1 MSSTAEKIRAYQGPV
16 LFERAMRPFFLG
28 AGIYAALAMPLWVA
42 YLATGF
48 ETLSHLPPREW
59 HLHEMWFGYLA
70 AVMAGFLLTAVP
82 NWTGRLP
89 VIGWPLALL
98 FGLWIAGRA
107 AMTVSSLQPV
117 LATIVDASFLVML
130 AAMLWREVLIGK
142 NYRNIPVCLLASLFA
157 LANIAFHALWLSEQS
172 TEHPERLASAVAAL
186 LLILLGGRII
196 PSFTSNWMKRQ
207 SLAPLPEP
215 FGRFDR
221 LAILV
226 SVASIAA
233 WLVFPYHL
241 PVGLLMVLAAAI
253 NFFRLYRWR
262 GGATF
267 VEPLVTV
274 LHVGFLWLPV
284 WFALMA
290 LSVFRPDLLAQTTA
304 LHALSAGAVGTMTL
318 AMMTRASLGH
328 SGRPLT
334 AGAGTVA
341 IYALVAMGA
350 ILRIVADLPADVPE
364 GTMTL
369 AGALWSAGFLL
380 FVILWWNILTRPNTA

>member
-1 MSSTAEKIRAYQGPV
+1 MSSTAEKIHAYQGPA

-28 AGIYAALAMPLWVA
+28 AGIYAAIAMPLWVA
-42 YLATGF
+42 YLATGL

-70 AVMAGFLLTAVP
+70 AVMGGFLLTAVP

-98 FGLWIAGRA
+98 SGLWLAGRV
-107 AMTVSSLQPV
+107 AMTVSSLQPA
-117 LATIVDASFLVML
+117 LAAIVDAGFLVML
-130 AAMLWREVLIGK
+130 AAMLWREVLAGK

-157 LANIAFHALWLSEQS
+157 LANVAFHVLWLTEQP

-186 LLILLGGRII
+186 LLILIGGRII

-207 SLAPLPEP
+207 SLSPLPEP

-221 LAILV
+221 LAVLISVV
-226 SVASIAA
+226 SLIA
-233 WLVFPYHL
+233 WLFFPYHL
-241 PVGLLMVLAAAI
+241 ASGYLFACAAAI
-253 NFFRLYRWR
+253 NFARLYRWR

-267 VEPLVTV
+267 AEPLVTV

-290 LSVFRPDLLAQTTA
+290 LAVLRPDLLAQTTA

-334 AGAGTVA
+334 AGAGAVTL
-341 IYALVAMGA
+341 YTLVVIGA
-350 ILRIVADLPADVPE
+350 ALRIIADLPFDVPE
-364 GTMTL
+364 WTMDL
-369 AGALWSAGFLL
+369 AGSLWSAGFVL
-380 FVILWWNILTRPNTA
+380 FVILWWKILIGPKAA